1 MDDLVMEIMTL
12 AQRGEA
18 EMGSGVSEQEIS
30 EAESLLGSFPPDFHV
45 YLRTFAWMSIGSSE
59 FFGLGPDVEY
69 PSMLVTQA
77 TLHERAD
84 GGLPLDMITFLNN
97 GAGDLACF
105 RGHPDTDDVGAV
117 YWFLH
122 ETREL
127 EATGRTFTEFV
138 RECIDWVLDES
149 NS

>member
-1 MDDLVMEIMTL
+1 MDDLIVAIQSL
-12 AQRGEA
+12 ARSGEA
-18 EMGSGVSEQEIS
+18 KVGSGVSEQEIG
-30 EAESLLGSFPPDFHV
+30 EAEALLGSFPPDFRV
-45 YLRTFAWMSIGSSE
+45 YLRTFGWMSIGSEE
-59 FFGLGPDVEY
+59 FFGLGPDVQH
-69 PSMLVTQA
+69 PSMLITNA

-84 GGLPLDMITFLNN
+84 GGLPSDMITFLNN

-105 RGHPDTDDVGAV
+105 RGRPDTDDGGTV

-127 EATGRTFTEFV
+127 EATGQTFTEFV
-138 RECIDWVLDES
+138 REIIDWVLDES